1 MSESSVSDRTRR
13 AARFAPG
20 RAVRRLGI
28 GLAIALVFGFALLA
42 ALDALLPPPIE
53 RGRIV
58 SSVVA
63 DREGRALCAFPVEDG
78 RWRLAADLDRIDP
91 DFIEALVAV
100 EDARFY
106 RHPGVDPLAVVR
118 AAASAIGAGRI
129 VSGASTITMQTARLL
144 EPRPRHLG
152 SKLIEMMRAFQIER
166 RLSKR
171 EILELY
177 LTLTPYGGNLEGVR
191 AASWAWFGR
200 EPEALT
206 PDQIAL
212 LIALPQAPEARRP
225 DLRPDN
231 AVAAR
236 ARILTRMTAYGLIE
250 PGRARE
256 AAGEPAPVRH
266 AFPFDAWHA
275 SDTVRALDPGAAELR
290 STLDRRMQSELE
302 GLARSVAERAGPGV
316 QVSLLAVEIDGRAV
330 RAAVGS
336 AGRDRAGGWIDLT
349 DRARSPGSTLKPL
362 IYAMAFD
369 DGIAAPGTRIED
381 LPRRFASYRP
391 ENFDR
396 TFRGE
401 VTVAEALQH
410 SLNVPAVHLLDVVG
424 ANRFGAALGFAGGH
438 PVLPDSHGTDVGLAL
453 ALGGLGLS
461 VRELAV
467 LYAALGDEGVARPL
481 SWTQDE
487 VEARRSEA
495 GARLVSSESARE
507 VLDILSDAPAPPGR
521 MPAGLSLEA
530 PRIAFKTGTSYG
542 FRDAWSAGVSGGY
555 AIVVWIGRPDGAPRP
570 GVTGREAAL
579 PVLFDAFDIV
589 ARLDPGFHQARTGPR
604 EAPTAPAPLARFQP
618 GARPPQ
624 ILFPPDG
631 AEVWMDGEERGFVLS
646 ARGDGALSW
655 YVDGAPVARDAGGAP
670 VWLPEGPGFYAV
682 SVADPDGRE
691 TRVRVRVR
699 TPGQG

>member
-1 MSESSVSDRTRR
+1 MSEGRSFT
-13 AARFAPG
+13 ARFALT
-20 RAVRRLGI
+20 RAGWRLGAGIAI
-28 GLAIALVFGFALLA
+28 GLAVVLLTVA
-42 ALDALLPPPIE
+42 SLDALFPPPIE
-53 RGRIV
+53 RGQVV
-58 SSVVA
+58 STVVA
-63 DREGRALCAFPVEDG
+63 DREGRALRAFPVEDG

-106 RHPGVDPLAVVR
+106 RHPGVDPLAVGR

-152 SKLIEMMRAFQIER
+152 SKLIEMMRAVQLER

-200 EPEALT
+200 EPDALT

-231 AVAAR
+231 AIAAR

-250 PGRARE
+250 AGRASE
-256 AAGEPAPVRH
+256 AADEPAPVRH

-275 SDTVRALDPGAAELR
+275 SDTVRALDPDAAELR

-302 GLARSVAERAGPGV
+302 GLAMSVAERAGPGV

-424 ANRFGAALGFAGGH
+424 ANRFGAALEFAGGH
-438 PVLPDSHGTDVGLAL
+438 PVLPESHGTDVGLAL

-487 VEARRSEA
+487 AEARRGEA

-521 MPAGLSLEA
+521 MPAGLSLDA

-589 ARLDPGFHQARTGPR
+589 ARLDPGFDRARTGPHDTPA
-604 EAPTAPAPLARFQP
+604 APVSLARFQP

-646 ARGDGALSW
+646 ARGEGALSW
-655 YVDGAPVARDAGGAP
+655 YVEGAPVARDAGGAP
-670 VWLPEGPGFYAV
+670 VWLPDGPGFYAV
-682 SVADPDGRE
+682 SVVDPAGRE